1 MDLAVNS
8 RIITDIFNDEKSFE
22 EIIDFLNEIIDTE
35 LEKENPDCDL
45 IDDCIN
51 AIDEMQ
57 SEMNIY
63 PALKL
68 VASKKRVM
76 AYCKNKSKKSPAL
89 KAVIAA
95 CLVMIM
101 SGAVALNA
109 SPALAENV
117 KEFFE
122 TIVSTVFDSA
132 NGTKDDINISSIY
145 ASYGANADNI
155 KSENDIDENKFEVTA
170 VLKNGSEKKIPIK
183 DCKVDKSLERTKN
196 GDYVFV
202 SISYKGS
209 ACTMA
214 FEIRGE

>member
-1 MDLAVNS
+1 MDLTVNS
-8 RIITDIFNDEKSFE
+8 RIITDIFNDEKSFD
-22 EIIDFLNEIIDTE
+22 EIIDFLNEIIDAE

-51 AIDEMQ
+51 AIDEIQ
-57 SEMNIY
+57 NEMNIY
-63 PALKL
+63 PALRL
-68 VASKKRVM
+68 VSSKKRVM
-76 AYCKNKSKKSPAL
+76 AYCQNKSKKSPAL
-89 KAVIAA
+89 RAVIAA

-122 TIVSTVFDSA
+122 TIISTVFDSA
-132 NGTKDDINISSIY
+132 DDTENDMAISSIY
-145 ASYGANADNI
+145 ASYKGNTDNI
-155 KSENDIDENKFEVTA
+155 NDENDIDKNEFEITA
-170 VLKNGSEKKIPIK
+170 ILSDGSEKKIPIK
-183 DCKVDKSLERTKN
+183 SCKVDKTLKHTKN
-196 GDYVFV
+196 GDFVFV

-214 FEIRGE
+214 FEIKR